1 MNKEKQDR
9 LIQLFID
16 GVISEKQYEELLKE
30 LQLEEK

>member
-9 LIQLFID
+9 LIKLFID

-30 LQLEEK
+30 LQSEEK